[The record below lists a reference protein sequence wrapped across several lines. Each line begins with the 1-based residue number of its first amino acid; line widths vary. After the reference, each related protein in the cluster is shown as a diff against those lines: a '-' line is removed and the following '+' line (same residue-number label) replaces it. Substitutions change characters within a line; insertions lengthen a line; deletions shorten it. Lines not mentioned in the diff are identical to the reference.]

1 MTQHRTS
8 SPLLTVS
15 ALSVVGALLV
25 AVGAPLATTVIGLA
39 LFGLL
44 HHVLELRYV
53 CGRFG
58 GLYPA
63 EGWILLVLLITG
75 IVVCRAVT
83 PWAPTTALLAEIV
96 LGYGVIVTALAWRLR
111 GRRLAIA
118 LVPVAGLLVTSLW
131 WPAWHMVVLTHLHNI
146 IPLFFWWDWSRRIA
160 DPLRRRVLRAIHVT
174 WVAIIPTAI
183 LAGAFDPLLS
193 ARPGIVAPL
202 IGDGSFIVAALTA
215 PDVSSIMDLRFLTAF
230 AFGQTMHYVTWVGLL
245 PALTAEATAKFEDT
259 VPALRGGRPWA
270 LGIALTAALA
280 LVFVTDN
287 LQGRA
292 IYGTLA
298 SYHAYLEFPVML
310 GVVLGG
316 LRSST
321 DDSPRNDDSRHP
333 TVTAVDSHESSGL
346 SS

>member
-1 MTQHRTS
+1 MAQHRTS

-83 PWAPTTALLAEIV
+83 PWAPTTALFAEIV

-111 GRRLAIA
+111 GPRLALA
-118 LVPVAGLLVTSLW
+118 LVPVAGLLATSLW

-160 DPLRRRVLRAIHVT
+160 DPLRRRALRAIHVT

-183 LAGAFDPLLS
+183 LTGAFDALLS

-215 PDVSSIMDLRFLTAF
+215 PDVSATMDLRFLTAF

-245 PALTAEATAKFEDT
+245 PALTADATARFEDT
-259 VPALRGGRPWA
+259 VPALRGGRPWT

-316 LRSST
+316 LRSTT

-333 TVTAVDSHESSGL
+333 TVTAVDAHESSGL